1 MSVGYF
7 GTKSKIKK
15 TETEVFQTES
25 ANFKVAIISDS
36 QLPPTQAQ
44 LDEDDTFLINLKNA
58 LTVIK
63 NNDVDMILYAG
74 DIGDLGTRFAFQ
86 TYMDAID
93 EVFGENKPIIQTIMG
108 NHDYWHKS
116 VFTAINHRKA
126 FQQIM
131 GQSPWTHYV
140 VNGYHF
146 IGVSPDCGSM
156 TAGYVVASQWL
167 DEELQKAEA
176 DSNGKPIFVMTH
188 NQPKNTSYG
197 SEDWG
202 DRTLNAVLEKH
213 PNVINFSGHV
223 HYSLLDERSVWQG
236 EYTVINGKP
245 IFVMTHNQPL
255 NTSYG
260 SEDWGDRTL
269 NAVLEKHPNVI
280 NFSGHVHY
288 SLLDERSVWQGEY
301 TVINTQS
308 LSYTELEE
316 GKENGTIPPNAAAT
330 PMGYIMEFQED
341 EILLHRINFAD
352 GNMGKEE
359 KTDML
364 WSFPL
369 PYVNDGRFSFE
380 TRKAANQAPV
390 VTNTAGTA
398 TLKDGNVELSF
409 TAAEDDDFVHS
420 YKVIIDDK
428 ETKYFFS
435 DFYNGIADMQKD
447 VTLTLPAPTDGTKH
461 TYKIYAVDSWDE
473 ESTNHIGFDSP
484 HLNY

>member
-1 MSVGYF
+1 MGIGYF
-7 GTKSKIKK
+7 WSKAEINKAETK
-15 TETEVFQTES
+15 TFQTE
-25 ANFKVAIISDS
+25 NETFKVAIISDS

-156 TAGYVVASQWL
+156 TAGYVIASQWL

-202 DRTLNAVLEKH
+202 DK
-213 PNVINFSGHV
+213 
-223 HYSLLDERSVWQG
+223 
-236 EYTVINGKP
+236 
-245 IFVMTHNQPL
+245 
-255 NTSYG
+255 
-260 SEDWGDRTL
+260 TL

-308 LSYTELEE
+308 LSYTELEK

-352 GNMGKEE
+352 GNMGEE
-359 KTDML
+359 QKTNML

-369 PYVNDGRFSFE
+369 PYVNDGRYSFE
-380 TRKAANQAPV
+380 ARKAANQAPV
-390 VTNTAGTA
+390 VTDTAGTA

-435 DFYNGIADMQKD
+435 DFYNGISGMQKD

-473 ESTNHIGFDSP
+473 ESTNCIR
-484 HLNY
+484 

>member
-7 GTKSKIKK
+7 STQSKMKK

-156 TAGYVVASQWL
+156 TAGYVIASQWL

-188 NQPKNTSYG
+188 NQP
-197 SEDWG
+197 
-202 DRTLNAVLEKH
+202 
-213 PNVINFSGHV
+213 
-223 HYSLLDERSVWQG
+223 
-236 EYTVINGKP
+236 
-245 IFVMTHNQPL
+245 L

-260 SEDWGDRTL
+260 SEDWGDKTL

-369 PYVNDGRFSFE
+369 PYVNDGRYSFE
-380 TRKAANQAPV
+380 ARKAANQAPV
-390 VTNTAGTA
+390 VTDTAGTA

>member
-7 GTKSKIKK
+7 GTKSKMKK

-93 EVFGENKPIIQTIMG
+93 EVFGEDKPIIQTIMG
-108 NHDYWHKS
+108 NHDYWNKS

-126 FQQIM
+126 FQQIV

-146 IGVSPDCGSM
+146 IGVSPDYGSM
-156 TAGYVVASQWL
+156 TAGYTIAAKWL
-167 DEELQKAEA
+167 DKELQKAEV
-176 DSNGKPIFVMTH
+176 DS
-188 NQPKNTSYG
+188 
-197 SEDWG
+197 
-202 DRTLNAVLEKH
+202 
-213 PNVINFSGHV
+213 
-223 HYSLLDERSVWQG
+223 
-236 EYTVINGKP
+236 NGKP

-260 SEDWGDRTL
+260 SEDWGDKTL

-316 GKENGTIPPNAAAT
+316 GKENGTIPPNADAT
-330 PMGYIMEFQED
+330 PMGYIMEFSD
-341 EILLHRINFAD
+341 EEIVLHRINFAD

-359 KTDML
+359 KADSV

-369 PYVNDGRFSFE
+369 PYANDGRYSFE

-390 VTNTAGTA
+390 VTDTAGTA

-473 ESTNHIGFDSP
+473 ESTNCITVEA
-484 HLNY
+484 

>member
-1 MSVGYF
+1 MGIGYF
-7 GTKSKIKK
+7 WSKAEINKAETK
-15 TETEVFQTES
+15 TFQTE
-25 ANFKVAIISDS
+25 NETFKVAIISDS

-156 TAGYVVASQWL
+156 TAGYVIASQWL

-202 DRTLNAVLEKH
+202 DKTLNAVLEKH
-213 PNVINFSGHV
+213 P
-223 HYSLLDERSVWQG
+223 
-236 EYTVINGKP
+236 T
-245 IFVMTHNQPL
+245 
-255 NTSYG
+255 
-260 SEDWGDRTL
+260 
-269 NAVLEKHPNVI
+269 VI

-308 LSYTELEE
+308 LSYTELEK

-352 GNMGKEE
+352 GNMGEE
-359 KTDML
+359 QKTNML

-369 PYVNDGRFSFE
+369 PYVNDGRYSFE
-380 TRKAANQAPV
+380 ARKAANQAPV
-390 VTNTAGTA
+390 VTDTAGTA

-435 DFYNGIADMQKD
+435 DFYNGISGMQKD

-473 ESTNHIGFDSP
+473 ESTNCIR
-484 HLNY
+484 

>member
-7 GTKSKIKK
+7 GTKSKMKK

-156 TAGYVVASQWL
+156 TAGYVIASQWL

-202 DRTLNAVLEKH
+202 DK
-213 PNVINFSGHV
+213 
-223 HYSLLDERSVWQG
+223 
-236 EYTVINGKP
+236 
-245 IFVMTHNQPL
+245 
-255 NTSYG
+255 
-260 SEDWGDRTL
+260 TL

-308 LSYTELEE
+308 LSYTELEK
-316 GKENGTIPPNAAAT
+316 GKENGTIPPNEAAT

-352 GNMGKEE
+352 GNMGEE
-359 KTDML
+359 QKTNML

-369 PYVNDGRFSFE
+369 PYVNDGRYSFE
-380 TRKAANQAPV
+380 ARKAANQAPV

-473 ESTNHIGFDSP
+473 ESTNCIR
-484 HLNY
+484 

>member
-7 GTKSKIKK
+7 GTKSKMKK

-156 TAGYVVASQWL
+156 TAGYVIASQWL

-176 DSNGKPIFVMTH
+176 D
-188 NQPKNTSYG
+188 
-197 SEDWG
+197 
-202 DRTLNAVLEKH
+202 A
-213 PNVINFSGHV
+213 
-223 HYSLLDERSVWQG
+223 
-236 EYTVINGKP
+236 NGKP

-260 SEDWGDRTL
+260 SEDWGDKTL

-359 KTDML
+359 KADSV

-369 PYVNDGRFSFE
+369 PYVNDGRYSFE
-380 TRKAANQAPV
+380 ARKAANQAPV
-390 VTNTAGTA
+390 VTDTAGTA

-473 ESTNHIGFDSP
+473 ESTNCIR
-484 HLNY
+484 